1 MSLGGLVCCR
11 GCRLGDS
18 RKACLALEDETLA
31 RELPCVD
38 KESVEATGVPPPW
51 ARRASSAVHSARRP
65 LDRLVLSSYIEPMEW
80 ARPTEDE
87 PTIDQ
92 ETTRALINYW
102 GPFN

>member
-1 MSLGGLVCCR
+1 MEASSIV
-11 GCRLGDS
+11 GDVAQDAS
-18 RKACLALEDETLA
+18 RKACPALEDETPVG
-31 RELPCVD
+31 ELPRVD

-51 ARRASSAVHSARRP
+51 ARQASSTVHSARRP
-65 LDRLVLSSYIEPMEW
+65 PNRLVLSSYIEPMEW

-87 PTIDQ
+87 PTLDQ